1 MCSRLY
7 EYEVSINL
15 IKLCRW
21 LQQHV
26 TLALL
31 LHCGQICNI
40 APRAEELD
48 ETLSFKLFS
57 LSKINLDWGL
67 YLSFLF
73 IHKLQK
79 IQFIFTKSNV
89 KLIFLYWINVR
100 VFRCICPDKRT
111 RFKISSFFVADV
123 KRFLIF
129 FCLRKKPFAMCVCLD
144 FPIFPTMKWERQWRY
159 DIEHSTPYHV
169 PWLDTIA
176 EDDVDTKIVLDR
188 QQNTTITIT
197 ILSADVPPPPL

>member
-1 MCSRLY
+1 MNKLKGRLLPICVVDRLY

-73 IHKLQK
+73 IHKL
-79 IQFIFTKSNV
+79 F
-89 KLIFLYWINVR
+89 
-100 VFRCICPDKRT
+100 
-111 RFKISSFFVADV
+111 
-123 KRFLIF
+123 KRFSSYLPNLMVNWYFYIESTLECSDVFALIKEHVSRF
-129 FCLRKKPFAMCVCLD
+129 HLFLWLMLKGFLFSFVWEKTFCNVCLLG
-144 FPIFPTMKWERQWRY
+144 FSHISNNEMRETMKIWHRTLNPLPCAVTWHNCWRWCWY
-159 DIEHSTPYHV
+159 QDC
-169 PWLDTIA
+169 PW
-176 EDDVDTKIVLDR
+176 
-188 QQNTTITIT
+188 
-197 ILSADVPPPPL
+197 

>member
-7 EYEVSINL
+7 QNEVSVNL

-79 IQFIFTKSNV
+79 IQFIFTKSNG

-129 FCLRKKPFAMCVCLD
+129 FCLRKNLLQCVFAW
-144 FPIFPTMKWERQWRY
+144 IFPYFQQWNER
-159 DIEHSTPYHV
+159 DN
-169 PWLDTIA
+169 
-176 EDDVDTKIVLDR
+176 EDMT
-188 QQNTTITIT
+188 
-197 ILSADVPPPPL
+197 